1 MILGVGLLG
10 YWEEKDEK
18 KSDIWQK
25 RVCGDHETREKVREI
40 KRIFCFPS
48 VELTGKKREIPV
60 LESLFTELQAIEM
73 TASSWTYCLLVMS
86 LQSVPG
92 LQIRWWISSLASLN
106 CSQRSL
112 GLSQLQPGLSGLSQ
126 LQPGVSGLSQL
137 QPGLSASRCPFCS
150 SYNLLISRIPGF
162 RGWGG
167 HQDSGCYR
175 PCQVS
180 SSLGFMWLMFFQH
193 Y

>member
-92 LQIRWWISSLASLN
+92 LRIRWWISSLASLN
-106 CSQRSL
+106 CSQGSL
-112 GLSQLQPGLSGLSQ
+112 ASLNCSQGSLASLSCSQGSQHPGA
-126 LQPGVSGLSQL
+126 
-137 QPGLSASRCPFCS
+137 LSAPHTIC
-150 SYNLLISRIPGF
+150 
-162 RGWGG
+162 
-167 HQDSGCYR
+167 
-175 PCQVS
+175 
-180 SSLGFMWLMFFQH
+180 WLAGSQASEVGVGTRTAGVTVHARFPVV
-193 Y
+193 